1 MQKTMVFI
9 DFENFEI
16 AKNYYYK
23 EILGKK
29 SPKIDF
35 NVFPQ
40 ELVKMLSA
48 NHHLVKTFLFAPKP
62 DDFLMRDE
70 RRASVYNW
78 ISGMKNQEYF
88 TVIEGRHL
96 ARPVAGY
103 RKEDMTLENHASYY
117 VVEKGTD
124 INLAAHVLT
133 KGFLNAYDTAV
144 IVSAD
149 TDYISV
155 MDLLNIIG
163 KTVVIA
169 GVVEQNLT
177 PFNNHYDKKLII
189 DDALFNRCLR

>member
-1 MQKTMVFI
+1 
-9 DFENFEI
+9 
-16 AKNYYYK
+16 
-23 EILGKK
+23 
-29 SPKIDF
+29 
-35 NVFPQ
+35 
-40 ELVKMLSA
+40 
-48 NHHLVKTFLFAPKP
+48 
-62 DDFLMRDE
+62 
-70 RRASVYNW
+70 
-78 ISGMKNQEYF
+78 
-88 TVIEGRHL
+88 
-96 ARPVAGY
+96 
-103 RKEDMTLENHASYY
+103 HASYY

-169 GVVEQNLT
+169 GVVEQNLA